1 MNTKA
6 NRPKYIG
13 DAIFWN
19 RWMGDNG
26 SWVRARDLNFIDDN
40 YGPHYESAF
49 SGCPRFIV
57 RMAYPYEEWMEK
69 YIGTSEDLRK
79 DENFNY
85 DY

>member
-1 MNTKA
+1 ME
-6 NRPKYIG
+6 RPKYIEN
-13 DAIFWN
+13 AVFWN
-19 RWMGDNG
+19 RWMGDKG

-40 YGPHYESAF
+40 YGPHYEPAF

-57 RMAYPYEEWMEK
+57 RRAYPYEEWMEK
-69 YIGTSEDLRK
+69 YIGTSEDLLK